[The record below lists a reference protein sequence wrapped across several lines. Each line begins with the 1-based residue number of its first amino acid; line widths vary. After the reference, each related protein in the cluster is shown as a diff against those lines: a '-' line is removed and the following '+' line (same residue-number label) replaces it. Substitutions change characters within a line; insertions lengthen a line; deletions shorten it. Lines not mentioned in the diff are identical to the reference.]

1 MALGRLLN
9 RFGKDIEQVDAQ
21 LPDNVGRTLV
31 RRYRCTKGQYSY
43 LLQMYFLGVITTLVT
58 VAAVSPI
65 FIVFFA
71 LMCIAYLQ

>member
-1 MALGRLLN
+1 MSN
-9 RFGKDIEQVDAQ
+9 RSMPSFQTTSAGLWYVATDEPKADTHD
-21 LPDNVGRTLV
+21 
-31 RRYRCTKGQYSY
+31 

>member
-1 MALGRLLN
+1 MSAERWC
-9 RFGKDIEQVDAQ
+9 VDAYPAQ
-21 LPDNVGRTLV
+21 FQTDDLF
-31 RRYRCTKGQYSY
+31 
-43 LLQMYFLGVITTLVT
+43 QMYFLGVITTLVT